1 MNNKKIYVS
10 LSLSLE
16 DVDVVLN
23 ALEEKA
29 LNIQSLRQS
38 IYDVANNQV
47 QTIKAQ
53 EETQKQTLNKDKRGK

>member
-29 LNIQSLRQS
+29 LSIQSLRQS

-47 QTIKAQ
+47 QIIKTQ
-53 EETQKQTLNKDKRGK
+53 EEKQKQTLNKNKRGK

>member
-47 QTIKAQ
+47 QTIKTQ
-53 EETQKQTLNKDKRGK
+53 EKKTKTNIK